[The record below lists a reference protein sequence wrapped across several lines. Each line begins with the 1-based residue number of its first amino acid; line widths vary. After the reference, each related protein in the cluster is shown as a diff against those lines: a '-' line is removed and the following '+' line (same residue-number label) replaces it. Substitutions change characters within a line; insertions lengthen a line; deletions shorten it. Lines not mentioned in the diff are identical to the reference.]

1 MRIALLL
8 ALLLLPGCYGGNARQ
23 QIAELEQK
31 LAEANARA
39 NKAPKEVIVEK
50 IKEVV
55 VTEHVKEVVKDTT
68 SLLNWFKVIGMGLMG
83 LSIGFYVIARSL
95 FGGVAVI
102 GLGGF
107 ATGATFFGM
116 SLSTQIALG
125 WAPYFLF
132 AWLVIGS
139 LMALVWILKNVN
151 WTPDEKEAVDD
162 IRNGRDTEL
171 ARKLLADLNLKS
183 KNQGESVVA
192 PTKPEVLS

>member
-8 ALLLLPGCYGGNARQ
+8 ALLLLPGCQGRNVKQ
-23 QIAELEQK
+23 QIAELQQQ
-31 LAEANARA
+31 LAEANAKDA
-39 NKAPKEVIVEK
+39 QTPKEIVVEK

-55 VTEHVKEVVKDTT
+55 VTQHVKEVVKDTT

-83 LSIGFYVIARSL
+83 LSIGFYVVARSL

-107 ATGATFFGM
+107 ATGLTFFGM
-116 SLSTQIALG
+116 SLSTQIALS

-139 LMALVWILKNVN
+139 LMALFYIVKHVN
-151 WTPDEKEAVDD
+151 WTPDEKEALAD
-162 IRNGRDTEL
+162 IMQGRDTPL
-171 ARKLLADLNLKS
+171 ARKLLADIEKF
-183 KNQGESVVA
+183 KNQGGSVVA
-192 PTKPEVLS
+192 PAST

>member
-1 MRIALLL
+1 MRIVLLL
-8 ALLLLPGCYGGNARQ
+8 AILLVPGCYGSTARQ
-23 QIAELEQK
+23 QIAELQQK
-31 LAEANARA
+31 LAEANAISA
-39 NKAPKEVIVEK
+39 KAPKEIVVEK
-50 IKEVV
+50 IKEVI
-55 VTEHVKEVVKDTT
+55 VTEHVKEVIKDTS

-139 LMALVWILKNVN
+139 LMALVYLLKHVN
-151 WTPDEKEAVDD
+151 WTPDEKEAIDD
-162 IRNGRDTEL
+162 IRNRRDTEL
-171 ARKLLADLNLKS
+171 ARKLLADMDKF
-183 KNQGESVVA
+183 KNQGGSVVA
-192 PTKPEVLS
+192 PAST

>member
-1 MRIALLL
+1 MRIVLLL
-8 ALLLLPGCYGGNARQ
+8 AILLVPGCYGSTARQ
-23 QIAELEQK
+23 QIAELQQK
-31 LAEANARA
+31 LAEANAISA
-39 NKAPKEVIVEK
+39 KAPKEIVVET
-50 IKEVV
+50 IKEVI
-55 VTEHVKEVVKDTT
+55 VTEHVKEVIKDTS

-139 LMALVWILKNVN
+139 LMALVYILKHVN
-151 WTPDEKEAVDD
+151 WTPDEKEAIDD
-162 IRNGRDTEL
+162 IRNRRDTEL
-171 ARKLLADLNLKS
+171 ARKLLADMDKF
-183 KNQGESVVA
+183 KNQGGSVVA
-192 PTKPEVLS
+192 PAST